1 MAKPGSAES
10 DTHPMRDEPI
20 DAAHRR
26 RTLRRNRLYLAA
38 ALLTTLCV
46 GLASADDFAFGR
58 RIFQDKAQCVFCHG
72 WAGDGAGAPQSSGGA
87 ANLRETKLT
96 REQLIEV
103 ISCGRP
109 GAAMPRFDDQAYAE
123 KRCYGGISEAALGQ
137 DLPPLPPGSLLQ
149 NREIEA
155 LVDFLQAKIINR
167 GSITRDEC
175 LEAFGERAAHSCAQY
190 PDHP

>member
-1 MAKPGSAES
+1 M
-10 DTHPMRDEPI
+10 
-20 DAAHRR
+20 
-26 RTLRRNRLYLAA
+26 LRKRSIAGLAILLLAA
-38 ALLTTLCV
+38 TSMR
-46 GLASADDFAFGR
+46 LASAEDFAFGR

-87 ANLRETKLT
+87 ANLRETKLN

-109 GAAMPRFDDQAYAE
+109 GQAMPRFDDQAYAE

-149 NREIEA
+149 HREIEA

-167 GSITRDEC
+167 GPIMRDEC
-175 LEAFGERAAHSCAQY
+175 LEAFGERAARSCAQY
-190 PDHP
+190 PEHP